1 MAWWDGRAA
10 WIVDEYELLR
20 GIGSVIGCAETPYGP
35 RLAQRLQNSSE
46 RRGTYRHLLR
56 RTAAISHGTM
66 MPMGVEFAASADMKR
81 RGGEGDRLAA
91 PENCSAGLA
100 GGNPQCQRPDRQAGS
115 ARSRWRDSQ
124 DFRRRCCRY
133 GAPAFRCR
141 RCALRHFVS
150 PVILINTDLRSENPL
165 PISLDPLPATAGMAA
180 TAQQTIFA
188 DRAANAALGAG
199 EIRLIGA
206 QPTAAVKRRIDMPT
220 AKAAALPRIVIDNVA
235 PAIDAGRF
243 AAKRIVGESIT
254 VSADVFADGHE
265 DLRSKLLWRATDKTE
280 WRRSTMAFLNNDR
293 WQAAISPDR
302 IGRHEFTVEAW
313 CDSTGRSAA
322 T

>member
-1 MAWWDGRAA
+1 MPGLDWSAIFAAQGRRLRRRVFFRGLVGRPRR

-20 GIGSVIGCAETPYGP
+20 GIGSVIGCAEAPYGP

-66 MPMGVEFAASADMKR
+66 MPMGVEFAASCRMKR

-100 GGNPQCQRPDRQAGS
+100 AEIRDANALTGKLAALGLDGEIRKISDAGAAVTALLRSDAADARFGTSS
-115 ARSRWRDSQ
+115 A
-124 DFRRRCCRY
+124 
-133 GAPAFRCR
+133 
-141 RCALRHFVS
+141 
-150 PVILINTDLRSENPL
+150 VILINTDLRSENPL

-220 AKAAALPRIVIDNVA
+220 AKAAAMPRIVIDKSLPPSM
-235 PAIDAGRF
+235 PAVSRQSASS
-243 AAKRIVGESIT
+243 AK
-254 VSADVFADGHE
+254 A
-265 DLRSKLLWRATDKTE
+265 
-280 WRRSTMAFLNNDR
+280 
-293 WQAAISPDR
+293 
-302 IGRHEFTVEAW
+302 
-313 CDSTGRSAA
+313 
-322 T
+322 